1 MQLDNRC
8 VQITEVQVS
17 DFWLYTWKDERV
29 YNGSTDHPFT
39 NHGTMYKEDPCTTS
53 VPVLIHQYFNYSS
66 LALGQGFS
74 FSLVNSYLN
83 VYTHGASNRRPP
95 PRFWLLAV
103 HKSSHSVFDRLQY
116 AKSERE
122 GQDLTYGV
130 SYHVICGTHDVKD
143 SRHKKIFTFISPEKL
158 EKQDKFQPR
167 DKSYL

>member
-1 MQLDNRC
+1 MAAM
-8 VQITEVQVS
+8 IIHS
-17 DFWLYTWKDERV
+17 P
-29 YNGSTDHPFT
+29 H
-39 NHGTMYKEDPCTTS
+39 HGTMYKEDPCTTS

-74 FSLVNSYLN
+74 FSLVNRYLN

-103 HKSSHSVFDRLQY
+103 HKSSHSIFDHLQY
-116 AKSERE
+116 AKTERE
-122 GQDLTYGV
+122 GQGLTYGV
-130 SYHVICGTHDVKD
+130 IYHMIRGTHDITD

-158 EKQDKFQPR
+158 KKQEKFQPR

>member
-1 MQLDNRC
+1 MKGCN
-8 VQITEVQVS
+8 
-17 DFWLYTWKDERV
+17 
-29 YNGSTDHPFT
+29 NGSTDHPFT
-39 NHGTMYKEDPCTTS
+39 NHGTMYKEDLCTTS

-103 HKSSHSVFDRLQY
+103 HKSSRSIFDRLQY
-116 AKSERE
+116 AKTERE
-122 GQDLTYGV
+122 GQGLTYGV
-130 SYHVICGTHDVKD
+130 SYHVIRGTHDVTD

-158 EKQDKFQPR
+158 NKQDKFQSR